1 MPHAVTDRPR
11 QFANGLGSPC
21 CAVVNLL
28 LLTASA
34 LAATPQGAR
43 EAITSEELR
52 RHTIF
57 LASDTLEGRAAGTQ
71 GGRAAAAYL
80 AVEFDK
86 AGLKPAAEG
95 EDFLQPFENGYQNLL
110 GLVPGSDPDL
120 AGEVIIVSGHF
131 DHVGL
136 GNRGNSFGPYGQ
148 IHNGADDN
156 ASGTAA
162 VLAVARAI
170 ASLDTAPRRSVL
182 FALWDAEENGLL
194 GSKHWLENP
203 TLDVQSIRL
212 MINCDM
218 VGRLRNN
225 SLVAYGTRTAAGL
238 RQHLA
243 EANAGSDLMINFD
256 WRQRTDSD
264 HWPFFQQGIP
274 YVLLHTGDH
283 EDYHRPSDDPD
294 KINYE
299 GLAVVSR
306 LLFNLACNVADA
318 PDSLVF
324 RHESRKEREY
334 DERQSRVLPPPLP
347 SRLGISWKE
356 DRQPGAPFEV
366 TGVEPGSPA
375 ALAGLRVGD
384 QLLSVAAVPVEEIDD
399 LPAIVLAAPQKTSM
413 VVQRSGQTAP
423 QTVAVSLRGEPVR
436 IGLTWKHDEAE
447 PGVAVVTGVIPG
459 SPAAR
464 AEIEPLDRLSLPL
477 HHARGGDWLRELTAG
492 QGEITLLRERRGQV
506 SEVKLQPL
514 PATSPSA
521 DEDPGSSSPRTAE
534 SIDMQ

>member
-1 MPHAVTDRPR
+1 VA
-11 QFANGLGSPC
+11 
-21 CAVVNLL
+21 LL
-28 LLTASA
+28 LLATST

-43 EAITSEELR
+43 EAITAGELR

-80 AVEFDK
+80 AVEFAK

-95 EDFLQPFENGYQNLL
+95 EDFLTPFQNGYQNLL

-194 GSKHWLENP
+194 GSKHWLETP
-203 TLDVQSIRL
+203 TLDVRSSRL

-225 SLVAYGTRTAAGL
+225 TLVAYGTRTAAGL
-238 RQHLA
+238 RQSLA

-256 WRQRTDSD
+256 
-264 HWPFFQQGIP
+264 
-274 YVLLHTGDH
+274 
-283 EDYHRPSDDPD
+283 
-294 KINYE
+294 
-299 GLAVVSR
+299 
-306 LLFNLACNVADA
+306 
-318 PDSLVF
+318 
-324 RHESRKEREY
+324 
-334 DERQSRVLPPPLP
+334 
-347 SRLGISWKE
+347 
-356 DRQPGAPFEV
+356 
-366 TGVEPGSPA
+366 
-375 ALAGLRVGD
+375 
-384 QLLSVAAVPVEEIDD
+384 
-399 LPAIVLAAPQKTSM
+399 
-413 VVQRSGQTAP
+413 
-423 QTVAVSLRGEPVR
+423 
-436 IGLTWKHDEAE
+436 
-447 PGVAVVTGVIPG
+447 
-459 SPAAR
+459 
-464 AEIEPLDRLSLPL
+464 
-477 HHARGGDWLRELTAG
+477 
-492 QGEITLLRERRGQV
+492 
-506 SEVKLQPL
+506 
-514 PATSPSA
+514 
-521 DEDPGSSSPRTAE
+521 
-534 SIDMQ
+534 